1 VASFLSL
8 PLFRAAGLTDAF
20 LGLMRIGVGL
30 GMISL
35 AGMRKVTAFRAIRD
49 AIRRGYGYEDI
60 RAALLGQ
67 DEERE
72 PVTIGAKAVAI
83 GGWLA
88 AFGTSVVAW
97 AFVGSVGNQWHGLVQ
112 IAADLAV
119 IFIPLSAGRWA
130 AARLTA
136 PTLKGPSWWDRWWGG
151 RLGKWMVQVAGGR
164 GVRALPA
171 ANEATEVAL
180 GRAAEALFD
189 ALPAASKRQLGEIP
203 GLLKQL
209 EGDVQALRR
218 QDVALTRALAE
229 AAGRVDL
236 IRDLESA
243 RKAAAA
249 KLATA
254 LSALENLRIDL
265 LRISAGQA
273 AGPGLT
279 EHLEAARRIG
289 RNVDPRMEAKD

>member
-1 VASFLSL
+1 LAHTIERCLAKAPEDRFASGEELAAALGSALPALVTTPAPVARAARELHELGTDMGGYGSVLLLVVASFLSL

-136 PTLKGPSWWDRWWGG
+136 PTLKGPSWWDRW
-151 RLGKWMVQVAGGR
+151 
-164 GVRALPA
+164 
-171 ANEATEVAL
+171 
-180 GRAAEALFD
+180 
-189 ALPAASKRQLGEIP
+189 
-203 GLLKQL
+203 
-209 EGDVQALRR
+209 
-218 QDVALTRALAE
+218 
-229 AAGRVDL
+229 
-236 IRDLESA
+236 
-243 RKAAAA
+243 
-249 KLATA
+249 
-254 LSALENLRIDL
+254 
-265 LRISAGQA
+265 
-273 AGPGLT
+273 
-279 EHLEAARRIG
+279 
-289 RNVDPRMEAKD
+289 

>member
-1 VASFLSL
+1 
-8 PLFRAAGLTDAF
+8 
-20 LGLMRIGVGL
+20 
-30 GMISL
+30 
-35 AGMRKVTAFRAIRD
+35 
-49 AIRRGYGYEDI
+49 
-60 RAALLGQ
+60 
-67 DEERE
+67 
-72 PVTIGAKAVAI
+72 
-83 GGWLA
+83 
-88 AFGTSVVAW
+88 
-97 AFVGSVGNQWHGLVQ
+97 
-112 IAADLAV
+112 
-119 IFIPLSAGRWA
+119 
-130 AARLTA
+130 
-136 PTLKGPSWWDRWWGG
+136 
-151 RLGKWMVQVAGGR
+151 MVQVAGGR

-254 LSALENLRIDL
+254 LAALENLRIDL

-289 RNVDPRMEAKD
+289 RNVDARMEAKD